1 MTKGSK
7 QIGLWSTKGSKQ
19 IGAIQKGV
27 TESRNEEL
35 DPKCLNGD
43 QEAFA
48 ITNRGELIPCCWLD
62 TYVQK
67 MEHNYIML
75 TLASNLND
83 YDSIEEIL
91 LQDEWVDFRTNLKN
105 GKGFDMCHLMCKKR
119 EIPQHKKITIYSD
132 KGVDPWTKAT

>member
-1 MTKGSK
+1 MAKSLK
-7 QIGLWSTKGSKQ
+7 PP
-19 IGAIQKGV
+19 GALYNAV
-27 TESRNEEL
+27 VASRNKEL
-35 DPKCLNGD
+35 DPKCINGD

-67 MEHNYIML
+67 MEHNYGML

-91 LQDEWVDFRTNLKN
+91 LQDEWVDFRTNLRN

-119 EIPQHKKITIYSD
+119 EIPQHKKMTVYGKD
-132 KGVDPWTKAT
+132 GKKWTKET